1 MIGLRSGLR
10 LPRSSRVDEIC
21 IAVAEWAKGP
31 TTWGPSLPGEG
42 GTDARPSAHG
52 TLRRAASTVR
62 GAGAVD
68 GWG

>member
-1 MIGLRSGLR
+1 M
-10 LPRSSRVDEIC
+10 DEIC

-42 GTDARPSAHG
+42 GTG
-52 TLRRAASTVR
+52 VRRSVR
-62 GAGAVD
+62 GTPGRPRRTFRGSGAVG